1 MDTKKYS
8 LPDIE
13 GTIFA
18 LESIIPSLPRFG
30 RRRAFYLIRLGTWRF
45 DHYIQSGSKE
55 QLDKSILH
63 LVEAQLLSVKPTA
76 TSILLFHIL
85 VNYLFCRLVKFK
97 QSDDVESCV
106 KYLRYLRN
114 QRCQLEVT
122 PHEDVTLNL
131 VRALEIRVE
140 LNTCDI
146 KEDIKEM
153 TILCRELLNSDISG
167 SVLENQLL
175 SLPIAFDNLKIVP
188 NMLPVEEVLDPLI
201 EFFREAI
208 VRLPYSYHLS
218 LALAI
223 FLAHRFYQNH
233 SIIDSEEAITIL
245 KKILTFPSDL
255 PQDHRSQ
262 FQDAAL
268 AGIAGISYRRFSL
281 SNMPEYLEEATF
293 LSRVYHSSAS
303 RDHPLR
309 PLLSQRL
316 AYLTEQREIEFGVEE
331 GRYRD
336 PDVFKLPCLSSL
348 AASITDPNSSI
359 SDEQWEQ
366 HLRALDSMK
375 HTDDIAEI
383 EEAIKYCRLV
393 LASSHCVPSL
403 EHRNH
408 VKLYVAL
415 GSLLFHAFRRTGK
428 LEYIDESIAVL
439 HDGLKTYDTP
449 DDRFTLAFGGVLSL
463 TARILQCQQKE
474 DVDELIQIFASL
486 TNDDTRLGPSY
497 RFRFSYA
504 WATLADCFGHPS
516 LTDAYENVFKEMQDY
531 LSYAPT
537 LESQHYRLV
546 SMREGFQ
553 DLPLFYASYQIK
565 KGQPR
570 KAIETL
576 ERGRALL
583 WSEMRDFRTS
593 TDQLRAVDPTLA
605 AEFEAINKDLEQVTM
620 SMAPCGNMETES
632 IKVEDSW
639 TTDPFSHLVAKQRQ
653 FLGDRNKLIS
663 RIRALPNFGNFLEPP
678 SFDVL
683 RSAALHGPVIII
695 NHCMWRSDLLVLFRD
710 SLSLIT
716 TTHDFYRLAIELG
729 DRLVNARKH
738 RRLESKEY
746 GRALRSVLQSLYEL
760 VGKPVIE
767 ELRKMKIPEQS
778 RVWWCPTS
786 VFCHLPLHAMG
797 PIPSDDGVTRYFSDI
812 YIPSYTP
819 SLSALIAS
827 HKPQAEGQT
836 FQKPSILLVAQPE
849 SLKHAIPEI
858 WTIQRLTTTVTSL
871 ISKNATPSSVVEGLR
886 HHQFSHF
893 VCHGKLEEGKPFNAS
908 FKLSGGR
915 KLTLLEIV
923 RSQLPTAEFAF
934 LSACHTAELT
944 EKSIPGEALHLTAA
958 MQYCGFRSVVGTMW
972 EMADQDGQYLAEDF
986 YKSILSSDE
995 PGVPYYERSARAL
1008 RDAVKKL
1015 RSKKA
1020 SLERWVNYVHYGA

>member
-1 MDTKKYS
+1 MDTKEDS

-18 LESIIPSLPRFG
+18 LESIIPSLSRFDF
-30 RRRAFYLIRLGTWRF
+30 RRPCYLIRLGRWRLG
-45 DHYIQSGSKE
+45 HYNLSGSKE

-63 LVEAQLLSVKPTA
+63 AVEAQLLLVKPTA
-76 TSILLFHIL
+76 ASIRLFPVL
-85 VNYLFCRLVKFK
+85 VKVLFRRLVKFK
-97 QSDDVESCV
+97 QPDDVESCV
-106 KYLRYLRN
+106 QYLRYLRN
-114 QRCQLEVT
+114 QRCQLQAGVF
-122 PHEDVTLNL
+122 PHEDVTSNL
-131 VRALEIRVE
+131 VRALAIRVE
-140 LNTCDI
+140 LNAGDI
-146 KEDIKEM
+146 KEDIREM

-167 SVLENQLL
+167 SVLESHLL
-175 SLPIAFDNLKIVP
+175 TLPKAFYMIVP
-188 NMLPVEEVLDPLI
+188 NILPADEVLDPLI
-201 EFFREAI
+201 ECFREAN
-208 VRLPYSYHLS
+208 VRLPYSYYLS
-218 LALAI
+218 FALALL
-223 FLAHRFYQNH
+223 LADRFAKNH
-233 SIIDSEEAITIL
+233 SIIDSEEAITVL

-255 PQDHRSQ
+255 PQDLRSQ
-262 FQDAAL
+262 FQDTAL
-268 AGIAGISYRRFSL
+268 LWVAEISYRRFSL
-281 SNMPEYLEEATF
+281 FDMPEYLEEATF
-293 LSRVYHSSAS
+293 HLRVYLSSAS
-303 RDHPLR
+303 RDDPLR
-309 PLLSQRL
+309 PDFSQRL
-316 AYLTEQREIEFGVEE
+316 AYLTDQRAIEFGVEE
-331 GRYRD
+331 GRDRD
-336 PDVFKLPCLSSL
+336 PDVYKLPCLSSL

-359 SDEQWEQ
+359 SNEQWDQ
-366 HLRALDSMK
+366 HLRALDSMRY
-375 HTDDIAEI
+375 TDDIAEI

-393 LASSHCVPSL
+393 LASTHCVPSL

-415 GSLLFHAFRRTGK
+415 GSLLLQAFRRNGK

-463 TARILQCQQKE
+463 TARISLHQREE
-474 DVDELIQIFASL
+474 DVDEVIRIFASL
-486 TNDDTRLGPSY
+486 TSDDTRLGPSY
-497 RFRFSYA
+497 RFRFSYW
-504 WATLADCFGHPS
+504 WAILAHCFGHPS
-516 LTDAYENVFKEMQDY
+516 LTDAYENVFKDMQDS

-537 LESQHYRLV
+537 LESQHHRLV
-546 SMREGFQ
+546 SMRQGFH
-553 DLPLFYASYQIK
+553 DLPLCYASYQID
-565 KGQPR
+565 KGQPF

-576 ERGRALL
+576 ERGRSLL

-639 TTDPFSHLVAKQRQ
+639 TTGPFSHLVAKQRR
-653 FLGDRNKLIS
+653 FLNYRNKLIS
-663 RIRALPNFGNFLEPP
+663 RIRALPNFRNFLEPP
-678 SFDVL
+678 SFDIL
-683 RSAALHGPVIII
+683 RSAAVHGPVIII
-695 NHCMWRSDLLVLFRD
+695 NHCKWRCDLLVLFRD

-716 TTHDFYRLAIELG
+716 TTQDFYRLATELG
-729 DRLVNARKH
+729 DRLVNARKYH
-738 RRLESKEY
+738 RLESKEY
-746 GRALRSVLQSLYEL
+746 RRALRSVLQSLYEL
-760 VGKPVIE
+760 VGKPVID
-767 ELRKMKIPEQS
+767 ELRKLMIPEQS

-786 VFCHLPLHAMG
+786 VFCHLPLHAIG

-827 HKPQAEGQT
+827 RKPQAEGQT

-871 ISKNATPSSVVEGLR
+871 ISKNATPPSVVECLR

-893 VCHGKLEEGKPFNAS
+893 VCHGNLEEGKPFNAS
-908 FKLSGGR
+908 FKLSGG
-915 KLTLLEIV
+915 KQLTLLEIV

-972 EMADQDGQYLAEDF
+972 AMADEDGQYLAEDF

-995 PGVPYYERSARAL
+995 PGVPYYERSARSL
-1008 RDAVKKL
+1008 RDAVKNL

>member
-1 MDTKKYS
+1 MDTEGYS

-13 GTIFA
+13 GTIFV
-18 LESIIPSLPRFG
+18 LESIIPFLPRFG
-30 RRRAFYLIRLGTWRF
+30 RRRAYYFISLWKWRF
-45 DHYIQSGSKE
+45 DHYNLSGSKE
-55 QLDKSILH
+55 QLDKSILY
-63 LVEAQLLSVKPTA
+63 LVEAQLLLVKPTA
-76 TSILLFHIL
+76 DSIRLFHRL
-85 VNYLFCRLVKFK
+85 VKVLFCRLLKFK
-97 QSDDVESCV
+97 QPDDVESCV

-114 QRCQLEVT
+114 QRCQLEVGVIS
-122 PHEDVTLNL
+122 HEAVTSYL
-131 VRALEIRVE
+131 VKALAIRAE
-140 LNTCDI
+140 LNTGDI
-146 KEDIKEM
+146 KEDIREM
-153 TILCRELLNSDISG
+153 ATLCRELLNSDISG
-167 SVLENQLL
+167 IILNSPLESLGVAVLKT
-175 SLPIAFDNLKIVP
+175 SDIW
-188 NMLPVEEVLDPLI
+188 PVEEVLDSLI
-201 EFFREAI
+201 ECFREANM
-208 VRLPYSYHLS
+208 RLPYSYYLS
-218 LALAI
+218 LTLARL
-223 FLAHRFYQNH
+223 LANRFEKNY

-255 PQDHRSQ
+255 PQNLRSQ
-262 FQDAAL
+262 FQYTAL
-268 AGIAGISYRRFSL
+268 RGIADISFLRFSEFH
-281 SNMPEYLEEATF
+281 MPEYLEEATF
-293 LSRVYHSSAS
+293 HSRVPLISAS
-303 RDHPLR
+303 CDDRRR
-309 PLLSQRL
+309 PKFSQRL
-316 AYLTEQREIEFGVEE
+316 ADLTKQRAVEFGIE
-331 GRYRD
+331 GGCYRG
-336 PDVFKLPCLSSL
+336 PEVHKLPCLSSL
-348 AASITDPNSSI
+348 AASITDPDCSI
-359 SDEQWEQ
+359 SNEQWDQ
-366 HLRALDSMK
+366 HWEALASMILTNDLADS
-375 HTDDIAEI
+375 EI
-383 EEAIKYCRLV
+383 EESIKYCRLV
-393 LASSHCVPSL
+393 LASIHCVPSL

-408 VKLYVAL
+408 VYLYAVL
-415 GSLLFHAFRRTGK
+415 GSLLFRAFRRTGK
-428 LEYIDESIAVL
+428 LECIDESIAVIR
-439 HDGLKTYDTP
+439 DGLKTYEAP
-449 DDRFTLAFGGVLSL
+449 DERVLLAFVALTSVSAYNSL
-463 TARILQCQQKE
+463 HQRE
-474 DVDELIQIFASL
+474 EVVDEIIQLFAIL
-486 TNDDTRLGPSY
+486 TSDDTRMMPSE
-497 RFRFSYA
+497 RFHLLYG
-504 WATLADCFGHPS
+504 WAIVAHNLGHPS
-516 LTDAYENVFKEMQDY
+516 MTDAYENLFKHMQDT

-537 LESQHYRLV
+537 LESQHHRLV

-553 DLPLFYASYQIK
+553 DLPLGYASYQID

-639 TTDPFSHLVAKQRQ
+639 TTDPFSDLVAKQQQ

-683 RSAALHGPVIII
+683 HSAALCGPVIII

-716 TTHDFYRLAIELG
+716 TTCDFYRRAIELG
-729 DRLVNARKH
+729 DRLVDARKH
-738 RRLESKEY
+738 HRLESKEY

-760 VGKPVIE
+760 VGKPVID
-767 ELRKMKIPEQS
+767 ELRRMKIPEQS

-786 VFCHLPLHAMG
+786 VFCFLPLHAMG
-797 PIPSDDGVTRYFSDI
+797 PIPSDDGVTRYFSDL

-827 HKPQAEGQT
+827 RKPQAEGQT

-871 ISKNATPSSVVEGLR
+871 ISKNATPSSVVECLR

-893 VCHGKLEEGKPFNAS
+893 
-908 FKLSGGR
+908 
-915 KLTLLEIV
+915 LTLLEIV

-944 EKSIPGEALHLTAA
+944 EESISDEALHLTAA

-972 EMADQDGQYLAEDF
+972 AMADEDGQYLAEDF

-1008 RDAVKKL
+1008 RDAVKNL
-1015 RSKKA
+1015 RCKKVP
-1020 SLERWVNYVHYGA
+1020 LERWVNYVHYGA

>member
-1 MDTKKYS
+1 MDTEEYS

-13 GTIFA
+13 GFIFA
-18 LESIIPSLPRFG
+18 LESIIPSLSRFDL
-30 RRRAFYLIRLGTWRF
+30 RRAFYLIRLGKWRLR
-45 DHYIQSGSKE
+45 HHNLSGSKE

-63 LVEAQLLSVKPTA
+63 AVEAQLLLVKPTA
-76 TSILLFHIL
+76 ASIRLFPVL
-85 VNYLFCRLVKFK
+85 VKVLFRRLVKFK
-97 QSDDVESCV
+97 QPDDVESCV

-114 QRCQLEVT
+114 QRCQLEVGVGIS
-122 PHEDVTLNL
+122 HEDVTLNL
-131 VRALEIRVE
+131 VKALEIRVE
-140 LNTCDI
+140 LNTGDI
-146 KEDIKEM
+146 KEDIREM
-153 TILCRELLNSDISG
+153 TTLCRELLNSDISG
-167 SVLENQLL
+167 SLLYSHLL
-175 SLPIAFDNLKIVP
+175 SLFEAVLKEPDIWT
-188 NMLPVEEVLDPLI
+188 LEEVLDSLI
-201 EFFREAI
+201 ECFREAN
-208 VRLPYSYHLS
+208 VRLPYSYYLS
-218 LALAI
+218 FAFALLLAV
-223 FLAHRFYQNH
+223 RFAKNH
-233 SIIDSEEAITIL
+233 SIIDSEEAITVL

-255 PQDHRSQ
+255 PQDLRSQ
-262 FQDAAL
+262 FQDLAL
-268 AGIAGISYRRFSL
+268 LWVAEISYRRFSL
-281 SNMPEYLEEATF
+281 FDMPEYLEEATF
-293 LSRVYHSSAS
+293 HLRVYLSLAS
-303 RDHPLR
+303 RDDPLR
-309 PLLSQRL
+309 PDFSQRL
-316 AYLTEQREIEFGVEE
+316 AYLTGQRAIEFGVEE
-331 GRYRD
+331 GRDRD
-336 PDVFKLPCLSSL
+336 PDVYKLPSLSSL

-359 SDEQWEQ
+359 SDEQWDQ

-393 LASSHCVPSL
+393 LASIHCVPSL

-415 GSLLFHAFRRTGK
+415 GSLLLQEFRRNGK

-463 TARILQCQQKE
+463 TARISRCQQKE
-474 DVDELIQIFASL
+474 DVDEVIQIFASL
-486 TNDDTRLGPSY
+486 TNNDTRLGPSY
-497 RFRFSYA
+497 RFRFSYW
-504 WATLADCFGHPS
+504 WAILAHCFGHPS
-516 LTDAYENVFKEMQDY
+516 LTDAYENVFKHMQDS

-537 LESQHYRLV
+537 LERQHYRLV
-546 SMREGFQ
+546 SMRQGFQ
-553 DLPLFYASYQIK
+553 DLPLCYASYQID

-570 KAIETL
+570 KAIESL

-605 AEFEAINKDLEQVTM
+605 AEFEAINRDLEQVTM
-620 SMAPCGNMETES
+620 SMAPCGNMETER

-639 TTDPFSHLVAKQRQ
+639 ITNPFSHLVAKQRQ

-663 RIRALPNFGNFLEPP
+663 RIRALPNFGNFLEPL

-683 RSAALHGPVIII
+683 RSAALRGPVIII
-695 NHCMWRSDLLVLFRD
+695 NHCMWRCDLLVLFRD

-716 TTHDFYRLAIELG
+716 TTRDFDRRAIELR

-738 RRLESKEY
+738 HRLESKEY

-797 PIPSDDGVTRYFSDI
+797 PIPSDDGVTRYFSDL

-819 SLSALIAS
+819 TLSSLIAS
-827 HKPQAEGQT
+827 RKPQAEGKT

-849 SLKHAIPEI
+849 SLNTRSP
-858 WTIQRLTTTVTSL
+858 RSGPYNVSL
-871 ISKNATPSSVVEGLR
+871 QHVVEGLK

-893 VCHGKLEEGKPFNAS
+893 VCHGNLEEGKPFNAS
-908 FKLSGGR
+908 FKLSGG
-915 KLTLLEIV
+915 KQLTLLEIV
-923 RSQLPTAEFAF
+923 HSQLPTAEFAF

-944 EKSIPGEALHLTAA
+944 EESIADEALHLTAA

-972 EMADQDGQYLAEDF
+972 AMADQDGQYLAEDF

-995 PGVPYYERSARAL
+995 RVYLIMRDREGASGRREEPTVQKGAFGAMGELCAL
-1008 RDAVKKL
+1008 WGIISGIATM
-1015 RSKKA
+1015 S
-1020 SLERWVNYVHYGA
+1020 

>member
-1 MDTKKYS
+1 MNTEGYS

-30 RRRAFYLIRLGTWRF
+30 RRRAYYLISLWKWRF
-45 DHYIQSGSKE
+45 YHYIQSGSKE
-55 QLDKSILH
+55 QLDKSVLY

-76 TSILLFHIL
+76 TSILLFPVL
-85 VNYLFCRLVKFK
+85 VKVLFRRLVKFK
-97 QSDDVESCV
+97 QPDDVESCV

-114 QRCQLEVT
+114 QRCQLEVSVGI
-122 PHEDVTLNL
+122 PHEHVTLYL
-131 VRALEIRVE
+131 VRALDIRVE
-140 LNTCDI
+140 LNICDI
-146 KEDIKEM
+146 KEDIREM
-153 TILCRELLNSDISG
+153 TILCRELLNSDIPG
-167 SVLENQLL
+167 SALESHLL
-175 SLPIAFDNLKIVP
+175 TLPKAFYKIVP
-188 NMLPVEEVLDPLI
+188 NMLPVKEVVDPLI
-201 EFFREAI
+201 ECFREAN

-218 LALAI
+218 YSLAH
-223 FLAHRFYQNH
+223 FLAHRFDENG

-255 PQDHRSQ
+255 PQDRRSRL
-262 FQDAAL
+262 QDAAL
-268 AGIAGISYRRFSL
+268 AGIAHISCGRFYL
-281 SNMPEYLEEATF
+281 YHMPEYLEEATF
-293 LSRVYHSSAS
+293 HLRAYLNSAS
-303 RDHPLR
+303 RDDLLR
-309 PLLSQRL
+309 PLFSQSLVDFEEHR
-316 AYLTEQREIEFGVEE
+316 AVEFGVKE
-331 GRYRD
+331 GGYRD
-336 PDVFKLPCLSSL
+336 PDIYKLPCLPSL

-359 SDEQWEQ
+359 SNEQWNQ
-366 HLRALDSMK
+366 HLRALDSMR

-393 LASSHCVPSL
+393 LASIHCVPSL
-403 EHRNH
+403 EHRDH
-408 VKLYVAL
+408 ASLYAVL
-415 GSLLFHAFRRTGK
+415 GSLLFKAFNRTGR
-428 LEYIDESIAVL
+428 LNCIDESIAVYR
-439 HDGLKTYDTP
+439 DGLKTYGIS
-449 DDRFTLAFGGVLSL
+449 LAGSNALPLGALLSL
-463 TARILQCQQKE
+463 RTRIFLHRREE
-474 DVDELIQIFASL
+474 DVEEVVQLLATL
-486 TNDDTRLGPSY
+486 TSDDTRSGGSL
-497 RFRFSYA
+497 RFRVSYG
-504 WATLADCFGHPS
+504 WAIMAHQFGHPS
-516 LTDAYENVFKEMQDY
+516 VTDAYENVFKVMQDT

-537 LESQHYRLV
+537 LESQHHRLV

-553 DLPLFYASYQIK
+553 DVPLCYASYQIE
-565 KGQPR
+565 KGQPI

-605 AEFEAINKDLEQVTM
+605 AEFEAINRDLEQVTM
-620 SMAPCGNMETES
+620 SMAPRGNMET
-632 IKVEDSW
+632 DSW
-639 TTDPFSHLVAKQRQ
+639 KTDPFGHLVAKQRQ
-653 FLGDRNKLIS
+653 FLNDRNKLIS
-663 RIRALPNFGNFLEPP
+663 RIRALPNFDNFLEPP

-683 RSAALHGPVIII
+683 RSAALQGPVIII
-695 NHCMWRSDLLVLFRD
+695 NHCEWRCDLLFLFRD

-716 TTHDFYRLAIELG
+716 TTDDFYSRAIELG

-738 RRLESKEY
+738 NRLESKKYE
-746 GRALRSVLQSLYEL
+746 RALRSVLQSLYEL

-767 ELRKMKIPEQS
+767 VLREMKIPEQS

-827 HKPQAEGQT
+827 RKPQAEGQT

-871 ISKNATPSSVVEGLR
+871 ISRNATSSSVVECLK

-893 VCHGKLEEGKPFNAS
+893 VCHGNLEEGNPFNAS

-915 KLTLLEIV
+915 QLTLLEIV

-972 EMADQDGQYLAEDF
+972 AMADQDGQYLAEDF
-986 YKSILSSDE
+986 YKSILLSNE

-1008 RDAVKKL
+1008 RDAVKNL

>member
-1 MDTKKYS
+1 METEECS

-13 GTIFA
+13 GFISA
-18 LESIIPSLPRFG
+18 LEGIIPSLPRFG
-30 RRRAFYLIRLGTWRF
+30 RRRAYDLISLSKWRF
-45 DHYIQSGSKE
+45 DHYDLSGSKE

-63 LVEAQLLSVKPTA
+63 LVEAQLLLVKP
-76 TSILLFHIL
+76 SIQLFPGL
-85 VNYLFCRLVKFK
+85 VEVLFCRLVEFK
-97 QSDDVESCV
+97 QPDDVESCV

-114 QRCQLEVT
+114 QRCQLEVGVGIS
-122 PHEDVTLNL
+122 HEDVTLYL
-131 VRALEIRVE
+131 VRALDIRVE

-167 SVLENQLL
+167 RILESHLL
-175 SLPIAFDNLKIVP
+175 TLPKAFYKIVP
-188 NMLPVEEVLDPLI
+188 NMLPVKEVVDPLI
-201 EFFREAI
+201 ECFREAN

-218 LALAI
+218 YSLAH
-223 FLAHRFYQNH
+223 FLAHRFDEND

-255 PQDHRSQ
+255 PQDLRSQ

-268 AGIAGISYRRFSL
+268 AWIAHISCRRFYL
-281 SNMPEYLEEATF
+281 FHMPEYLEEATF
-293 LSRVYHSSAS
+293 HLRAYLSSAS
-303 RDHPLR
+303 RDHPHR
-309 PLLSQRL
+309 PLFSQDL
-316 AYLTEQREIEFGVEE
+316 ADFEDHRATEFGVKE
-331 GRYRD
+331 GGYRD

-348 AASITDPNSSI
+348 AASITDPDSSI
-359 SDEQWEQ
+359 SDEQWNQ
-366 HLRALDSMK
+366 HHQALESMM

-383 EEAIKYCRLV
+383 EEGIKYCRLV
-393 LASSHCVPSL
+393 LASIHCVPSL

-408 VKLYVAL
+408 GNLYVVL
-415 GSLLFHAFRRTGK
+415 GSLLVQVFRRTGK
-428 LEYIDESIAVL
+428 LDCIDESIAVCR
-439 HDGLKTYDTP
+439 DGLKTYGTSCLNPLARSALMSLITRMSLHQREEDEEEAIQLLA
-449 DDRFTLAFGGVLSL
+449 TLS
-463 TARILQCQQKE
+463 
-474 DVDELIQIFASL
+474 S
-486 TNDDTRLGPSY
+486 DDTRSGLSR
-497 RFRFSYA
+497 RFEFSYD
-504 WATLADCFGHPS
+504 WAILAHILGHPS
-516 LTDAYENVFKEMQDY
+516 VTDAYENVFKAMQDT

-537 LESQHYRLV
+537 LESQHHRLV
-546 SMREGFQ
+546 YMRVGFQ
-553 DLPLFYASYQIK
+553 DVPLCYASYQID

-605 AEFEAINKDLEQVTM
+605 AEFEAINRDLEQVTM
-620 SMAPCGNMETES
+620 SMAPCGNMETG
-632 IKVEDSW
+632 SW
-639 TTDPFSHLVAKQRQ
+639 KTDPLSHLVTKQRQ

-663 RIRALPNFGNFLEPP
+663 RIRALPNFRNFLEPP
-678 SFDVL
+678 SFDAL

-695 NHCMWRSDLLVLFRD
+695 NHCEWRCDLLVLCRD

-716 TTHDFYRLAIELG
+716 TTHDFYSRAIELG
-729 DRLVNARKH
+729 DRLVDARKH
-738 RRLESKEY
+738 HRLESKKYE
-746 GRALRSVLQSLYEL
+746 RALRFVLQSLYEL
-760 VGKPVIE
+760 VGKPVVE
-767 ELRKMKIPEQS
+767 VLRKMKIPEQS

-786 VFCHLPLHAMG
+786 VFCQLPLHAMG
-797 PIPSDDGVTRYFSDI
+797 PIPSDDGVTRYFSDL

-819 SLSALIAS
+819 TLSALIAS
-827 HKPQAEGQT
+827 RKPQTEGQT

-871 ISKNATPSSVVEGLR
+871 ISKNATPSSVVEGLK

-893 VCHGKLEEGKPFNAS
+893 VCHGNLEEGKPFNAS

-915 KLTLLEIV
+915 QLTLLEIV

-972 EMADQDGQYLAEDF
+972 AMADQDGQYLAEDF

-1008 RDAVKKL
+1008 RDAVKNL